1 MFTEIQRLKDS
12 QERTGGGTGN
22 ALEKEVEILRKKLYE
37 TQDTLA
43 ASTRFVKI
51 FFVIHVIYI
60 YSVPKK
66 FDL

>member
-1 MFTEIQRLKDS
+1 MFAEIQRLKDS
-12 QERTGGGTGN
+12 QERTRGGTGN